1 MNKIDRFVVPA
12 PEPAVLPVAGSS
24 LGFPVRRVYCVGRNY
39 VAHIREMGG
48 DEARDPP
55 VFFQKPA
62 DSIVPDG
69 ATVPYPSLSQNY
81 HHELELVVALKSGG
95 RDIPEARALDHVF
108 GYGIGLDMTRR
119 DLQKRLSD
127 AGLPWEDSK
136 SFDHSCP
143 CGPIHPVED
152 VGHVSSGAIRL
163 TVNGEVRQD
172 SDVSLLI
179 WKIPEIIANLSRAYE
194 LFPGDIILT
203 GTPHGVGPVEPGD
216 VLVGTIDKLGSLT
229 VRIGDRL

>member
-1 MNKIDRFVVPA
+1 MNKIERFVVPA
-12 PEPAVLPVAGSS
+12 PAPVVLPVAGSD

-48 DEARDPP
+48 DEGRDPP

-62 DSIVPDG
+62 DSIVHDG
-69 ATVPYPSLSQNY
+69 ATIPYPSLSQNY

-95 RDIPEARALDHVF
+95 RDIPEAKALDHVY

-119 DLQKRLSD
+119 DLQKTLSD

-143 CGPIHPVED
+143 CGPIHPVAD

-163 TVNGEVRQD
+163 TVNGDARQD
-172 SDVSLLI
+172 SNVSLLI

-203 GTPHGVGPVEPGD
+203 GTPHGVGPVQPGD

>member
-1 MNKIDRFVVPA
+1 MNMIDRYVVPA
-12 PEPAVLPVAGSS
+12 PAPVVLPVAGSDRA
-24 LGFPVRRVYCVGRNY
+24 FPVRRVYCVGRNY

-62 DSIVPDG
+62 DSIVLDG
-69 ATVPYPSLSQNY
+69 ETVPYPSLSKNY

-95 RDIPEARALDHVF
+95 RDVPAANALDHVY

-163 TVNGEVRQD
+163 TVNGETRQD

-179 WKIPEIIANLSRAYE
+179 WKIPEIIANLSQAYE

-203 GTPHGVGPVEPGD
+203 GTPHGVGPVEAGD

-229 VRIGDRL
+229 VRIGPQL

>member
-12 PEPAVLPVAGSS
+12 PAPVVLPVVGSD

-62 DSIVPDG
+62 DSIVHDG
-69 ATVPYPSLSQNY
+69 ATIPYPSLSQNY

-95 RDIPEARALDHVF
+95 RDIPADKALDHVY

-143 CGPIHPVED
+143 CGPLHPVEE

-163 TVNGEVRQD
+163 TVNGETRQD

-179 WKIPEIIANLSRAYE
+179 WKIPEIIANLSQAYE

-203 GTPHGVGPVEPGD
+203 GTPHGVGPVQAGD

-229 VRIGDRL
+229 VRIGPQR

>member
-12 PEPAVLPVAGSS
+12 PAPVVLPVAGSD

-62 DSIVPDG
+62 DSIVHDG
-69 ATVPYPSLSQNY
+69 ATIPYPSLSQNY

-95 RDIPEARALDHVF
+95 RDIPADKALDHVY

-143 CGPIHPVED
+143 CGPLHPVED

-163 TVNGEVRQD
+163 TVNGETRQD

-179 WKIPEIIANLSRAYE
+179 WKIPEIIANLSQAYE

-203 GTPHGVGPVEPGD
+203 GTPHGVGPVQAGD

-229 VRIGDRL
+229 VRIGPQR

>member
-12 PEPAVLPVAGSS
+12 PAPVVLPVAGSD

-62 DSIVPDG
+62 DSIVQDG
-69 ATVPYPSLSQNY
+69 GTIPYPSLSQNY

-95 RDIPEARALDHVF
+95 RDIPAAKALDHVY

-143 CGPIHPVED
+143 CGPLHPVED

-163 TVNGEVRQD
+163 TVNGEARQD

-179 WKIPEIIANLSRAYE
+179 WKIPEIIANLSQAYE

-203 GTPHGVGPVEPGD
+203 GTPHGVGPVNPGD

>member
-1 MNKIDRFVVPA
+1 MNKIERFAVPA
-12 PEPAVLPVAGSS
+12 PEPVVLPVAGSD
-24 LGFPVRRVYCVGRNY
+24 LAFPVRRVYCVGRNY

-62 DSIVPDG
+62 DSIVHDG
-69 ATVPYPSLSQNY
+69 ATIPYPSLSQNY

-95 RDIPEARALDHVF
+95 SDIPAAEALDHIY

-143 CGPIHPVED
+143 CGPLHPVED
-152 VGHVSSGAIRL
+152 VGHIASGAIRL
-163 TVNGEVRQD
+163 TVNGETRQE

-179 WKIPEIIANLSRAYE
+179 WKIPEIIANLSQAYE

-203 GTPHGVGPVEPGD
+203 GTPHGVGPVNPGD

-229 VRIGDRL
+229 VRIGPQR

>member
-1 MNKIDRFVVPA
+1 MNKIDRFVIPA
-12 PEPAVLPVAGSS
+12 PEPVVLPVVGSD
-24 LGFPVRRVYCVGRNY
+24 LAFPVRRVYCVGRNY

-62 DSIVPDG
+62 DSIVHDG
-69 ATVPYPSLSQNY
+69 ATIPYPSLSQNY

-95 RDIPEARALDHVF
+95 SDIPAAEALDHIY

-152 VGHVSSGAIRL
+152 VGHIASGTIRL
-163 TVNGEVRQD
+163 TVNDETRQD

-179 WKIPEIIANLSRAYE
+179 WKIPEIIANLSQAYE

-203 GTPHGVGPVEPGD
+203 GTPHGVGPVNPGD
-216 VLVGTIDKLGSLT
+216 VLIGTIDKLGSLT
-229 VRIGDRL
+229 VRIGPQR

>member
-1 MNKIDRFVVPA
+1 MNKIERFAVEP
-12 PEPAVLPVAGSS
+12 PERVVLPVAGSD
-24 LGFPVRRVYCVGRNY
+24 LGFPVRRIYCVGRNY

-55 VFFQKPA
+55 VFFQKPTDA
-62 DSIVPDG
+62 IVHDG
-69 ATVPYPSLSQNY
+69 ATIPYPSLSQNY
-81 HHELELVVALKSGG
+81 HHELELVVALKTGG
-95 RDIPEARALDHVF
+95 RNIPADRALDHVY
-108 GYGIGLDMTRR
+108 GYGIALDMTRR

-127 AGLPWEDSK
+127 SGLPWEDSK
-136 SFDHSCP
+136 SFDQSCP

-152 VGHVSSGAIRL
+152 VGHVSSGSIRL
-163 TVNGEVRQD
+163 TVNGVATQD

-179 WKIPEIIANLSRAYE
+179 WKIPEIIANLSQAYE

-203 GTPHGVGPVEPGD
+203 GTPSGVGPVQAGD

-229 VRIGDRL
+229 VRIGPQR

>member
-1 MNKIDRFVVPA
+1 
-12 PEPAVLPVAGSS
+12 
-24 LGFPVRRVYCVGRNY
+24 
-39 VAHIREMGG
+39 
-48 DEARDPP
+48 
-55 VFFQKPA
+55 
-62 DSIVPDG
+62 
-69 ATVPYPSLSQNY
+69 
-81 HHELELVVALKSGG
+81 
-95 RDIPEARALDHVF
+95 
-108 GYGIGLDMTRR
+108 MTRR

-163 TVNGEVRQD
+163 TVNGETRQD

-179 WKIPEIIANLSRAYE
+179 WKIPEIIANLSQAYE

-203 GTPHGVGPVEPGD
+203 GTPHGVGPVEAGD
-216 VLVGTIDKLGSLT
+216 VLVGIIDKLGSLT
-229 VRIGDRL
+229 VRIGPQL

>member
-1 MNKIDRFVVPA
+1 MNMIDRYVVPA
-12 PEPAVLPVAGSS
+12 PAPVVLPVAGSDRA
-24 LGFPVRRVYCVGRNY
+24 FPVRRVYCVGRNY

-62 DSIVPDG
+62 DSIVLDG
-69 ATVPYPSLSQNY
+69 ETVPYPSLSKNY

-95 RDIPEARALDHVF
+95 RDIPADKALEHVY

-163 TVNGEVRQD
+163 TVNGETRQD

-179 WKIPEIIANLSRAYE
+179 WKIPEIIANLSQAYE

-203 GTPHGVGPVEPGD
+203 GTPHGVGPVEAGD

-229 VRIGDRL
+229 VRIGPQL

>member
-1 MNKIDRFVVPA
+1 MDRFVVPA
-12 PEPAVLPVAGSS
+12 PAPVVLPVVGSD

-62 DSIVPDG
+62 DSIVHDG
-69 ATVPYPSLSQNY
+69 ATIPYPSLSQNY

-95 RDIPEARALDHVF
+95 RDIPADKALDHVY

-143 CGPIHPVED
+143 CGPLHPVEE

-163 TVNGEVRQD
+163 TVNGETRQD

-179 WKIPEIIANLSRAYE
+179 WKIPEIIANLSQAYE

-203 GTPHGVGPVEPGD
+203 GTPHGVGPVQAGD

-229 VRIGDRL
+229 VRIGPQR

>member
-1 MNKIDRFVVPA
+1 MNMIDRYVVPA
-12 PEPAVLPVAGSS
+12 PAPVVLPVAGSDRA
-24 LGFPVRRVYCVGRNY
+24 FPVRRVYCVGRNY

-62 DSIVPDG
+62 DSIVLDG
-69 ATVPYPSLSQNY
+69 ETVPYPSLSKNY

-95 RDIPEARALDHVF
+95 RDIPADKALEHVY

-163 TVNGEVRQD
+163 TVNGETRQD

-179 WKIPEIIANLSRAYE
+179 WKIPEIIANLSQAYE

-203 GTPHGVGPVEPGD
+203 GTPHGVGPVEAGD
-216 VLVGTIDKLGSLT
+216 VLVGIIDKLGSLT
-229 VRIGDRL
+229 VRIGPQL